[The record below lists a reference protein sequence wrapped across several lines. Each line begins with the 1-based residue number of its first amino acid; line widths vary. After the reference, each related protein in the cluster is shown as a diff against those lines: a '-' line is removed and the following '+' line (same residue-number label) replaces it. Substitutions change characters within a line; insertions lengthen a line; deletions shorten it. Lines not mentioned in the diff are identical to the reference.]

1 MAKYNIYG
9 HVLSSEIEYEK
20 LMHITERIFINALMT
35 RIKGIDS
42 WTDDIWN
49 NIDHEYMI
57 QTLKEIEQD
66 IISSDIDLYMR
77 YKNTAIDMEKMIEA
91 TDNIKNLYDINSIE
105 KFKNIERAYGK
116 HISKVYEKRIK
127 FLENNEVDEL
137 EYLTK
142 QIKKFQQIEQT
153 IPYRN
158 QAGLPIR
165 WVNPSTYLSMLY
177 NVNLTRTGW
186 NQTFKD
192 AEYFENDLLLLETHP
207 RSCPLC
213 APMQRQSIF
222 KEW

>member
-9 HVLSSEIEYEK
+9 HVLYSEIEYEK

>member
-9 HVLSSEIEYEK
+9 HVLYSEIEYEK

-91 TDNIKNLYDINSIE
+91 TDNIKNLYDINSID
-105 KFKNIERAYGK
+105 KFRNIERAYGK

-142 QIKKFQQIEQT
+142 QIKKFSQIEQT

-158 QAGLPIR
+158 QAGLPVR

-213 APMQRQSIF
+213 APMQRKSIF